1 MAQATLEDSIANLV
15 LEAWG
20 KNQLA
25 NALFEGDP
33 FYGIVEK
40 DFECEG
46 YPIPFPIMYGS
57 DGGSSSRFSTA
68 QTNYSSNG
76 EERWQIPLMDEHQV
90 FQISNKLKLTMSKG
104 GKAAIVDGLEHVTGK
119 AVTKLKRTMSLNWWR
134 DETAVR
140 GVIASGS
147 ASETLVLATPDDAI
161 FLEIGDVIASSNTST
176 GTTEDAEGI
185 KIIGVDPIT
194 GSLVKAAGTN
204 WNAGGNFSA
213 ADFLFIQG
221 TKGLKLSGVPA
232 WVPSS
237 APSATPFYGIRRDLA
252 PVALAGHRFT
262 ASAPTDGTLMNAY
275 QRQATEGQRYAG
287 AKYTDLFVAPGDWN
301 QLAREMGSPT
311 PVQLHPVSM
320 DGNVMAHI
328 GYDVL
333 KLHTA
338 MGHVNVHSE
347 FRLRRG
353 RNYMFD
359 RKAWKIVGNRTPGL
373 DTNDKNSVLR
383 MGAAAALEGRLEA
396 YLNLACKIPGHC
408 STGDTSAV
416 QVGT

>member
-1 MAQATLEDSIANLV
+1 MAQATLEDAIANLV

-40 DFECEG
+40 DFEAEG
-46 YPIPFPIMYGS
+46 YPIPFPIMYGG
-57 DGGSSSRFSTA
+57 DGGNSSQFSYA
-68 QTNYSSNG
+68 QTNYSNNG
-76 EERWQIPLMDEHQV
+76 EDRWQITLADEHQV
-90 FQISNKLKLTMSKG
+90 AQISNKLKLTMSKG

-119 AVTKLKRTMSLNWWR
+119 ATDKLKRTLSLDWWR
-134 DETAVR
+134 DETGVR
-140 GVIASGS
+140 GVISSGS

-161 FLEIGDVIASSNTST
+161 FLEIGDVIASHNTST

-185 KIIGVDPIT
+185 KIIGVDPVT
-194 GSLVKAAGTN
+194 GSITKAAGSN
-204 WNAGGNFSA
+204 WNASGNFAA
-213 ADFLFIQG
+213 ADFLYVQG
-221 TKGLKLSGVPA
+221 TKGRKPSGIPS
-232 WVPSS
+232 WVLSS
-237 APSATPFYGIRRDLA
+237 APTSTPFYGVNRALA

-262 ASAPTDGTLMNAY
+262 ASAPTDGTLMNAL

-287 AKYTDLFVAPGDWN
+287 AKYTDCFLAPGDWN
-301 QLAREMGSPT
+301 QLAREMGSPI

-320 DGNVMAHI
+320 EGNVMAHI

-338 MGHVNVHSE
+338 MGHINVHSE

-383 MGAAAALEGRLEA
+383 MGAAAALEIRFEA